1 MSQGRHRTPVRT
13 GSGPCVQEPPHAGLP
28 EDTWLE
34 AAPPPA
40 LGACQ
45 IASCPLDPGGT
56 ASGAARDFT
65 RQILG
70 SWGLLVLAEDAAVIV
85 SELVTNA
92 LCHGVRDANGAA
104 RDGPVR
110 DGPVRDGAA
119 HDRVELIL
127 LHRAGEM
134 VCAVTDPGAGHP
146 VLGTTDPA
154 AEAGRGLCVIEALAA
169 SWGWTRLDTYKKAV
183 WATLS
188 IPGADGA
195 KGHVGRPALSRRH
208 AMPSGGRCVAARRS
222 TSWIAASV
230 SHPAR
235 RPPRAARPR
244 RESSRRGAA
253 ASCGAQGAGRA
264 TWPAR
269 PASAARERAR
279 WPSVLRCTDA

>member
-1 MSQGRHRTPVRT
+1 MSQGHHRTAVRT
-13 GSGPCVQEPPHAGLP
+13 GSGPSVQEPPHASLP

-34 AAPPPA
+34 APPPPT

-92 LCHGVRDANGAA
+92 LCHGVRDT
-104 RDGPVR
+104 DGP
-110 DGPVRDGAA
+110 A

-127 LHRAGEM
+127 LRRTGEM

-146 VLGTTDPA
+146 VVGTPDPA
-154 AEAGRGLCVIEALAA
+154 AEAGRGLHVIEALAA
-169 SWGWTRLDTYKKAV
+169 TWGWTRLDAHKKAV

-188 IPGADGA
+188 LPGADGA
-195 KGHVGRPALSRRH
+195 SGHVGQPALSRHR
-208 AMPSGGRCVAARRS
+208 AMPS
-222 TSWIAASV
+222 
-230 SHPAR
+230 
-235 RPPRAARPR
+235 RPPRGGPRQRLPGRP
-244 RESSRRGAA
+244 
-253 ASCGAQGAGRA
+253 GR
-264 TWPAR
+264 
-269 PASAARERAR
+269 
-279 WPSVLRCTDA
+279 

>member
-1 MSQGRHRTPVRT
+1 MSQGRHRTPVRSW
-13 GSGPCVQEPPHAGLP
+13 SGPCVQEPPHAGLP

-92 LCHGVRDANGAA
+92 LCHGVSD

-110 DGPVRDGAA
+110 DGLA

-127 LHRAGEM
+127 LRRAGEM

-146 VLGTTDPA
+146 VLGTTDST

-169 SWGWTRLDTYKKAV
+169 TWGWTRLDAHKKAV

-195 KGHVGRPALSRRH
+195 KRHVGWPALSRRH
-208 AMPSGGRCVAARRS
+208 AMPSGDRCVAA
-222 TSWIAASV
+222 
-230 SHPAR
+230 
-235 RPPRAARPR
+235 PPRYLLDR
-244 RESSRRGAA
+244 RWR
-253 ASCGAQGAGRA
+253 
-264 TWPAR
+264 
-269 PASAARERAR
+269 
-279 WPSVLRCTDA
+279 